1 MRQCFVVVYAC
12 LPSLSSSLSSSFGLP
27 VNRKTQEYRKPLIN
41 EITPQFT
48 AFSYSNPYSSWP
60 SQAKHSFINE
70 CLVHQHSAQMFQAL
84 AFHQHSNL
92 FTVTNVPLV
101 INSNDEPYIRFYT
114 DAASQFL

>member
-48 AFSYSNPYSSWP
+48 ANLFLQQSLFILAITSQTLIYKRMSGSSTQC
-60 SQAKHSFINE
+60 SDVS
-70 CLVHQHSAQMFQAL
+70 SFQA
-84 AFHQHSNL
+84 
-92 FTVTNVPLV
+92 NVPLV